1 MGCCF
6 SSKLYKSNTILEDK
20 NDLICSINQNN
31 YSNFISYNQNTDKK
45 KFSIKFPNGSNYIY
59 YCDIKK
65 CFIKNKNINE
75 WINNLYLDSSWNNWI
90 VYNDETNINNY
101 KRNHCKGILA
111 WNNIKIS
118 WLCHSVSNFPSYF
131 EGNKISEI
139 SYNEL
144 MYGQSFQYIEID
156 FTNEMIYNILNQIHI
171 MEAHIFIEKYDNEK
185 YKNFIFPIIKDIN
198 TIKLSDNI
206 SHVAKSPKYNFDIY
220 GEYVVK
226 EYNFLWNIETLIKG
240 NLIETNCNIK
250 DIKKLCFEDVT
261 FNESQDHSKWG
272 VSDKDYYC
280 ISDLN
285 RTLSQ
290 YKKGGGI
297 FICKDK
303 ELSKSLYLLI
313 LS

>member
-6 SSKLYKSNTILEDK
+6 SNNLYKSKSISEDK
-20 NDLICSINQNN
+20 NNLNFAINQNN
-31 YSNFISYNQNTDKK
+31 YVDLICYNKNISDKK
-45 KFSIKFPNGSNYIY
+45 NFAIKFPNGLHYIY
-59 YCDIKK
+59 YCDIQK
-65 CFIKNKNINE
+65 CFIKNENINE
-75 WINNLYLDSSWNNWI
+75 WINNLYLNSLWNNWI
-90 VYNDETNINNY
+90 VYNEGN
-101 KRNHCKGILA
+101 CKGILA

-118 WLCHSVSNFPSYF
+118 WLCHSVQNFPSYF

-139 SYNEL
+139 SYSESI
-144 MYGQSFQYIEID
+144 YGHSFQYIEID

-185 YKNFIFPIIKDIN
+185 YKNFIFPIIKNIN

-206 SHVAKSPKYNFDIY
+206 SHIAKSSKYNFDIY
-220 GEYVVK
+220 SECLVK
-226 EYNFLWNIETLIKG
+226 EYNFLWNIKTSIRG
-240 NLIETNCNIK
+240 HLIETNCNIK

-261 FNESQDHSKWG
+261 FNESQDHSKWC

-285 RTLSQ
+285 RTVSQ
-290 YKKGGGI
+290 YKRGGGI

-303 ELSKSLYLLI
+303 ELSRCLYLLI
-313 LS
+313 LG